1 MTSRAETPPDAP
13 NPSEVRA
20 EVERMAMSDVF
31 RTSPQLVSFLRFVV
45 EAVLSGRSDRIK
57 GYTIAVEVLRRD
69 AKFDPRIDPIVRV
82 EAGRLRRTIDR
93 YYPGPG
99 ADRPGVLH
107 LPPGRSLPAFPLG
120 DAAQG
125 T

>member
-1 MTSRAETPPDAP
+1 MTSPAETPPDAP

-69 AKFDPRIDPIVRV
+69 ATTGSPCRHAGPRTQLSWTRRRRM
-82 EAGRLRRTIDR
+82 AGPAIAPTAVVVTGALIASRL
-93 YYPGPG
+93 
-99 ADRPGVLH
+99 H
-107 LPPGRSLPAFPLG
+107 E
-120 DAAQG
+120 
-125 T
+125 